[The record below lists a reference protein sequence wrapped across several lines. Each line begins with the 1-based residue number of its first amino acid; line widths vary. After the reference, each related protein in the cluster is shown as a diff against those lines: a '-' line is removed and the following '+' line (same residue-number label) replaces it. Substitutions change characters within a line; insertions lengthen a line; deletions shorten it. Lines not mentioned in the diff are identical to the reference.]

1 MVQVSQSAHLYC
13 FEVFLRTGFLSSSS
27 FMPFAIGGSLFFLS
41 QLGGFRCSETSPTFT
56 SGIAAGPFPQDQ
68 APAEQDFLPAGLEEV
83 ALIWVRKGAGWLR
96 VVLEF

>member
-27 FMPFAIGGSLFFLS
+27 FMPFAIGGSLFFL
-41 QLGGFRCSETSPTFT
+41 FRCSETSPTFT

-68 APAEQDFLPAGLEEV
+68 APAEQDFLPAGLQEV
-83 ALIWVRKGAGWLR
+83 ALIWVRKGDGWLR